1 TERTDDGGPPKVL
14 RFKLSQNHTL
24 PALPL
29 TEYTVPV
36 DHTSLA
42 GYAAATGE
50 PLVIADVYLLPD
62 NVSYKQN
69 RTFDD
74 KFGYR
79 TKSMLVIPMKSHRDE
94 IVGVLQ
100 LLNRKRDG
108 DTRLSSPETVERE
121 VLSYDR
127 RAVEL
132 VSGLASQA
140 AVSIENSL
148 LYADI
153 ER

>member
-1 TERTDDGGPPKVL
+1 MPQRVL

-29 TEYTVPV
+29 TEFTVPV

-69 RTFDD
+69 RSFDE

-79 TKSMLVIPMKSHRDE
+79 TKSMLVIPMKTHRDE

-100 LLNRKRDG
+100 LLNRKHDP
-108 DTRLSSPETVERE
+108 DTRLSSPEIVERE
-121 VLSYDR
+121 VVSYD
-127 RAVEL
+127 AAGAEWPTE
-132 VSGLASQA
+132 SQ
-140 AVSIENSL
+140 SQ
-148 LYADI
+148 
-153 ER
+153 